1 MPMYRLVQS
10 LAFRLPPHFS
20 LAARGGAAQLYRM
33 PPKPTA
39 GPQGPVRAR
48 IMRHALSEFARY
60 GFSGARVDRIAR
72 LSRISKRMLFYYFK
86 NKQEL
91 FGAVLDSAWQGGQ
104 VVNEAPDDPIES
116 ARFWREFYF
125 RNENWLRLMIWE
137 GIEPGPPGVMGAR
150 ERKKIWDESVEKIR
164 RRSGP
169 HGWPKTMDPRYVLIV
184 GLGLIVAPLLLP
196 TIARLTTG
204 LDPHDPKFVRE
215 HARIVDEVIARITG
229 ATIAPTRADAAGREE
244 A

>member
-1 MPMYRLVQS
+1 MPMYRLVHS
-10 LAFRLPPHFS
+10 LAFRPARHFS
-20 LAARGGAAQLYRM
+20 LAAPVGADQLYPM
-33 PPKPTA
+33 PPKSTA
-39 GPQGPVRAR
+39 GRKGLVRAR
-48 IMRHALSEFARY
+48 IMLHALSEFARY

-72 LSRISKRMLFYYFK
+72 RSRLSKRMLFYYFK
-86 NKQEL
+86 DKQEL
-91 FGAVLDSAWQGGQ
+91 FGAVLDSAWEDGK
-104 VVNEAPDDPIES
+104 VVNEAPDDPLES

-137 GIEPGPPGVMGAR
+137 SIEPGPPGVIGAR

-169 HGWPKTMDPRYVLIV
+169 QGWPKSMDPRYVLIV

-215 HARIVDEVIARITG
+215 HAQIIDEVIGRITG
-229 ATIAPTRADAAGREE
+229 KAAAPPAGAAAPRDP
-244 A
+244 

>member
-1 MPMYRLVQS
+1 MPSYLLVQS
-10 LAFRLPPHFS
+10 LAFRLGPHFS
-20 LAARGGAAQLYRM
+20 LAARGGADQMYRM
-33 PPKPTA
+33 PPKSTA

-72 LSRISKRMLFYYFK
+72 QSRISKRMLFYYFK

-104 VVNEAPDDPIES
+104 VVSQAPDDPIAS

-125 RNENWLRLMIWE
+125 RNEDWLRLMIWE

-150 ERKKIWDESVEKIR
+150 ERKKIWADSVEKIR
-164 RRSGP
+164 RRSGT
-169 HGWPKTMDPRYVLIV
+169 HGWPKTMDARYVLIV

-229 ATIAPTRADAAGREE
+229 AAVPPPSVGGARRRDG
-244 A
+244 